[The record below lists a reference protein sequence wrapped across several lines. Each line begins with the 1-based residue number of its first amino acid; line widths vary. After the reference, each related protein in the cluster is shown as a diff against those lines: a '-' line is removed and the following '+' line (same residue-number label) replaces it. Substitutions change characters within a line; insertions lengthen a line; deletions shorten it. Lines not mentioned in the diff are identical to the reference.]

1 MVEKL
6 ETLDKKPEAGCL
18 RDSATLGLIL
28 RVHAESWVR
37 KVTEGYPPAQCD
49 MLLGGHSREMN
60 DDVQTTSGSWWRTWL
75 LLRVAELRQR
85 EGQIFLVLA
94 LVIGA
99 LTGLAVVAFIMLT
112 ERLGMRLYPAGGA
125 PWRRL
130 LFPVVGSLGIGYLL
144 YRYFPNA
151 RGSGVPQTKA
161 ALFAREGRITLRTV
175 LGKFFCTSATLASG
189 IPLGREGPSVQVGAG
204 IASVLG
210 RRLGLRS
217 DQVKNLIPVGA
228 AAAIA
233 AAFNTPLA
241 AVVFSLEE
249 IMGDLHAP
257 VMGAVVLASA
267 TAWMILRVFLG
278 DHPLFKVPQYQL
290 VHPAEFAVYA
300 VLGVA
305 GGLVSVAFT
314 KLLLGIRTR
323 FLRFPQNTLWFQPVA
338 GGLVVGLMGWFVPQV
353 MGVGY
358 GYVGDALNGRMAFNL
373 MLLLVILKLFAVT
386 TSYASGNAGGIFG
399 PSLFI
404 GAMLGGSVGT
414 LAHHLLPAYT
424 ATPGA
429 YALVGMGAVF
439 AGIVRAPMTSVLMI
453 FEMTQD
459 YAVIVPLMIA
469 NLVSLFIA
477 SRLQEEPI
485 YEALAVQDGIHL
497 PTAESRQRYGQRQ
510 LATVMHTADQSLP
523 AEITVREATE
533 QVRSSEVRTWLVTD
547 RRGVVG
553 VVNLERLER
562 ELAEG
567 KNEDKKLAELV
578 DATAFPHVH
587 PDQGLDLA
595 LERMGANQIEILPVV
610 NRADVHKL
618 EGIVTLRDVL
628 NAYGVSRA

>member
-1 MVEKL
+1 MS
-6 ETLDKKPEAGCL
+6 EA
-18 RDSATLGLIL
+18 
-28 RVHAESWVR
+28 
-37 KVTEGYPPAQCD
+37 
-49 MLLGGHSREMN
+49 
-60 DDVQTTSGSWWRTWL
+60 VQTTTSSRWRTWL
-75 LLRVAELRQR
+75 SDRVAELRQR
-85 EGQIFLVLA
+85 EGQVFLVLA

-99 LTGLAVVAFIMLT
+99 LTGFAVVAFILLT

-130 LFPVVGSLGIGYLL
+130 LFPVAGSLGIGYLL

-204 IASVLG
+204 IGSVLG
-210 RRLGLRS
+210 RLLGLPS
-217 DQVKNLIPVGA
+217 EQVKKLIPVGA

-241 AVVFSLEE
+241 AVLFSLEE
-249 IMGDLHAP
+249 ITGDLYAP

-267 TAWMILRVFLG
+267 TAWMVLRVSLG
-278 DHPLFKVPQYQL
+278 DQPLFKVPQYHL
-290 VHPAEFAVYA
+290 IHPAEFAVYA

-305 GGLVSVAFT
+305 GGVVSAVFT
-314 KLLLGIRTR
+314 KLLLGIRAR
-323 FLRFPQNTLWFQPVA
+323 FLRFPQKTVWFQPVA
-338 GGLVVGLMGWFVPQV
+338 GGLLVGVMGWFVPQV
-353 MGVGY
+353 LGVGY
-358 GYVGDALNGRMAFNL
+358 GYVGDALNGNMAFKMM
-373 MLLLVILKLFAVT
+373 MLLVVLKLVAVT

-404 GAMLGGSVGT
+404 GAMLGGTVGT
-414 LAHHLLPAYT
+414 VAHHFFPAYT

-439 AGIVRAPMTSVLMI
+439 AGVVRTPMTSVLMI

-477 SRLQEEPI
+477 SQLQHEPI
-485 YEALAVQDGIHL
+485 YEGLAMQDGIHL
-497 PTAESRQRYGQRQ
+497 PSAESRQRYGQRQ
-510 LATVMHTADQSLP
+510 VIKVMQTETASDSLP
-523 AEITVREATE
+523 AEMTVREALE
-533 QVRSSEVRTWLVTD
+533 RVRSSKFRTSLVTD
-547 RRGVVG
+547 QRGVIG
-553 VVNLERLER
+553 VINLATLEQ
-562 ELAEG
+562 ELTEG
-567 KNEDKKLAELV
+567 ADKKLGELT
-578 DATAFPHVH
+578 DAMVFPHVH
-587 PDQGLDLA
+587 ADQALDLA

-628 NAYGVSRA
+628 EAYGVNRA

>member
-1 MVEKL
+1 MQSGFQLAFRPTKCNQRGRSL
-6 ETLDKKPEAGCL
+6 
-18 RDSATLGLIL
+18 
-28 RVHAESWVR
+28 
-37 KVTEGYPPAQCD
+37 
-49 MLLGGHSREMN
+49 MGHSPEISESG
-60 DDVQTTSGSWWRTWL
+60 DTSGSWWKTPL
-75 LLRVAELRQR
+75 LHRVARLRER
-85 EGQIFLVLA
+85 EDQVFLILA

-99 LTGLAVVAFIMLT
+99 LTGAAVVAFILLT
-112 ERLGMRLYPAGGA
+112 ERLGMRLYPVGGA

-130 LFPVVGSLGIGYLL
+130 FFPVAGSLGIGYLL
-144 YRYFPNA
+144 YRFFPNA

-161 ALFAREGRITLRTV
+161 ALFAREGRITMRTV
-175 LGKFFCTSATLASG
+175 LGKFFCTSVTLASG

-204 IASVLG
+204 IGSVLG
-210 RRLGLRS
+210 RVLGLS
-217 DQVKNLIPVGA
+217 TEQVKKLIPVGA

-241 AVVFSLEE
+241 AVLFSLEE
-249 IMGDLHAP
+249 IVGDLHAP

-267 TAWMILRVFLG
+267 TAWMVLRVFLG
-278 DHPLFKVPQYQL
+278 DHPLFKVPRYQL
-290 VHPAEFAVYA
+290 VSAAEFAVYA

-314 KLLLGIRTR
+314 KLLLGMRAR
-323 FLRFPQNTLWFQPVA
+323 FLRFPQKTVWFQPVA
-338 GGLVVGLMGWFVPQV
+338 GGLLVGVVGWFVPQV
-353 MGVGY
+353 LGVGY
-358 GYVGDALNGRMAFNL
+358 GYVGDALNGNMAFKM
-373 MLLLVILKLFAVT
+373 MLLLVVLKLFAVT

-399 PSLFI
+399 PALFI
-404 GAMLGGSVGT
+404 GAMLGGTVGT
-414 LAHHLLPAYT
+414 VAHHLFPAYT

-469 NLVSLFIA
+469 SLVSLFIA
-477 SRLQEEPI
+477 SRLQREPI

-497 PTAESRQRYGQRQ
+497 PSAETRQRHGKRHVTRVMQTAGQ
-510 LATVMHTADQSLP
+510 LLP
-523 AEITVREATE
+523 AEITVREALE
-533 QVRSSEVRTWLVTD
+533 RVRLSEVRTWLVTD

-553 VVNLERLER
+553 VINLSSLEQ

-567 KNEDKKLAELV
+567 ADRKVGELV
-578 DATAFPHVH
+578 DALVFPHVH

-595 LERMGANQIEILPVV
+595 LERMGANRIEMLPVV

-618 EGIVTLRDVL
+618 EGIVTLRDL
-628 NAYGVSRA
+628 LDAYGVCRA

>member
-1 MVEKL
+1 
-6 ETLDKKPEAGCL
+6 
-18 RDSATLGLIL
+18 
-28 RVHAESWVR
+28 
-37 KVTEGYPPAQCD
+37 
-49 MLLGGHSREMN
+49 MLLVGHSPEMSES
-60 DDVQTTSGSWWRTWL
+60 VQRTSGSWWRESL
-75 LLRVAELRQR
+75 LNRVALVRQR
-85 EGQIFLVLA
+85 EDQIFLVLA

-99 LTGLAVVAFIMLT
+99 LTGLAVVAFILLT
-112 ERLGMRLYPAGGA
+112 ERMGMRLYPAGGA

-130 LFPVVGSLGIGYLL
+130 VLPVVGSLGIGYLL

-210 RRLGLRS
+210 RLLGLRTE
-217 DQVKNLIPVGA
+217 QVKKLIPVGA

-241 AVVFSLEE
+241 AVLFSLEE

-267 TAWMILRVFLG
+267 TSWMVLRVFLG
-278 DHPLFKVPQYQL
+278 NNPLFKVPQYQL
-290 VHPAEFAVYA
+290 VHPLEFAVYA

-305 GGLVSVAFT
+305 GGVVSVAFT
-314 KLLLGIRTR
+314 KLLLGMRAR
-323 FLRFPQNTLWFQPVA
+323 FLRFPQNTVWLQPVA
-338 GGLVVGLMGWFVPQV
+338 GGLMVGLMGWFVPQV
-353 MGVGY
+353 LGVGY
-358 GYVGDALNGRMAFNL
+358 GFVGEALNGRMAFQL
-373 MLLLVILKLFAVT
+373 MLMLVVLKLLAVT

-404 GAMLGGSVGT
+404 GAMLGGVMGT
-414 LAHHLLPAYT
+414 LAHHLLPEYT

-477 SRLQEEPI
+477 SRLQREPI

-497 PTAESRQRYGQRQ
+497 PTAETRQRDGRRKVVGVMQMASQ
-510 LATVMHTADQSLP
+510 LLP
-523 AEITVREATE
+523 AGIIVREALE
-533 QVRSSEVRTWLVTD
+533 RVRSSEFRTWLVTD

-553 VVNLERLER
+553 VINRSRLEL
-562 ELAEG
+562 ELAEAA
-567 KNEDKKLAELV
+567 DRKLGELV
-578 DATAFPHVH
+578 DALVFPHVH
-587 PDQGLDLA
+587 SDQGLDLA
-595 LERMGANQIEILPVV
+595 LERMGANQLEILPVV
-610 NRADVHKL
+610 SRADVHKL

-628 NAYGVSRA
+628 DAYGVSRA